1 MAETVT
7 EVGEGT
13 VVTKVETSEVKPES
27 TPETKEY
34 SAIEQT
40 AINQGWDPDYEGD
53 NKRSARE
60 FVDRGELLGKIK
72 SQSEEIKAVKKIAET
87 LSQQNKNV
95 YIASYEKALKDLTAA
110 KIEALDDGGK
120 GKQIV
125 QLDESIAETR
135 IALANIKAQPVT
147 TAKET
152 GETET
157 FKAFKE
163 ANSWYDTSK
172 KMKNWAHGTAIEF
185 AKEHENATE
194 EQVYNYISKEVRKEY
209 PEKFV
214 KGPPSPDGEGRGNS
228 GGNSQASKGSS
239 KEFDSLMNN
248 LPEDQARVAKDLV
261 KRGYLTKEKYVED
274 YNNIPR

>member
-1 MAETVT
+1 MTVEVT
-7 EVGEGT
+7 EVGDGT
-13 VVTKVETSEVKPES
+13 VVTKVETPEVKTES
-27 TPETKEY
+27 TSETKEY
-34 SAIEQT
+34 SAIEQE
-40 AINQGWDPDYEGD
+40 AISQGWNPDYEGD

-87 LSQQNKNV
+87 LSQHNKNV
-95 YIASYEKALKDLTAA
+95 YIASYEKALKDLTEA
-110 KIEALDDGGK
+110 KIKALDEGGK
-120 GKQIV
+120 GKKV
-125 QLDESIAETR
+125 VKLDEAIVETR
-135 IALANIKAQPVT
+135 TALANMKAQPVI
-147 TAKET
+147 AAAPA

-157 FKAFKE
+157 FKEFKK
-163 ANSWYDTSK
+163 ANPLYTRDEDFK
-172 KMKNWAHGTAIEF
+172 DWAHGVAISY
-185 AKEHENATE
+185 AKQHENATE
-194 EQVYNYISKEVRKEY
+194 EQVYDFITERAKKKY
-209 PEKFV
+209 PDQFR

-228 GGNSQASKGSS
+228 GGSKSTGNSS